1 MSYYEDVYKKRLN
14 RYGTDHQSRMQGK
27 REKNFEIELAR
38 SVFRVDFLFN
48 GELTY
53 GILERYKQNETET
66 MQYLRT
72 KVGVD
77 LPAGTVL
84 SIEDYTGNVSDWL
97 VCWPE
102 RITSSGYNKYIVL
115 RLTHEIEW
123 TSRDGEK
130 FSLKT
135 YFYGQEDNMLKDEI
149 RSRSRMDAI
158 YAENLKLSFFVCAT
172 DSRINKDDY
181 FELLIKDINDKTI
194 TQAYRVTGFDIVSTP
209 GIEYVS
215 VDPIYIYD
223 KSPKPEQGAA
233 DDANDYFWLSP
244 QIEEG

>member
-1 MSYYEDVYKKRLN
+1 MSYYTDVYKKRLN
-14 RYGTDHQSRMQGK
+14 RYGTDYHSRMQSK
-27 REKNFEIELAR
+27 REKNFELDLAR
-38 SVFRVDFLFN
+38 SVFRVDFLYN
-48 GELTY
+48 DELTP

-72 KVGVD
+72 RVSTELPVG
-77 LPAGTVL
+77 TIL
-84 SIEDYTGNVSDWL
+84 SIKDYTGEVSDWL

-102 RITSSGYNKYIVL
+102 RIASSGYNKYIVL
-115 RLTHEIEW
+115 RLTHDIEW
-123 TSRDGEK
+123 TSREGEK
-130 FSLKT
+130 FTIKT

-158 YAENLKLSFFVCAT
+158 YAENLKLSFFVTAT
-172 DSRINKDDY
+172 DIRINKDDY
-181 FELLIKDINDKTI
+181 FELYIKDTNGQTI

-223 KSPKPEQGAA
+223 KSPKPEPSIEDTA
-233 DDANDYFWLSP
+233 DDYFWLSP
-244 QIEEG
+244 QIKED